1 MALSTLLVNQIGPR
15 AGQTKVVIADDLDL
29 NGNDIVSA
37 GTVTATTLD
46 GPVATT
52 LVKGLMSN
60 GDKSKLNAI
69 EAQADVTDAVNVAA
83 AGALM
88 ESDFE
93 AVGTPTTGVLYKTT
107 DVNGG
112 VSYTIANDIPKQS
125 TLGNSAGKIYTD
137 GQGNFSIDSTTY
149 LTTNQAV
156 TLSGDASGTGG
167 TAITVTLSA
176 GAVSGKPATTS
187 YDSENDRLLIAKYV
201 AGQYVLNSIA
211 PKNLG
216 TGSSGGG
223 ATSMTGDLTNTSL
236 VNGLMSVQIVPAFF
250 NRLDSLDDAD
260 MTLNNTYVGG
270 FDSVEQKLYKMSLNE
285 IKDFLSNYISGG
297 SGGGTTNIIGG
308 LVSAYIQ
315 VTDGHLIIEHSGA
328 FTSNNFYIQNTDN
341 HLLLIS

>member
-15 AGQTKVVIADDLDL
+15 AGQTKVVMADDLDL
-29 NGNDIVSA
+29 NGNDILAA
-37 GTVTATTLD
+37 GTVTATTLE

-52 LVKGLMSN
+52 LTKGLMSN
-60 GDKSKLNAI
+60 TDKSKLNNI
-69 EAQADVTDAVNVAA
+69 EAAADVTDAVNVAA

-93 AVGTPTTGVLYKTT
+93 GVGVPTTGVLYKST

-112 VSYTIANDIPKQS
+112 VSFTIADDVLKAS
-125 TLGNSAGKIYTD
+125 DLGSSAGNVKSD
-137 GQGNFSIDSTTY
+137 GQGNFSVDGNVY
-149 LTTNQAV
+149 LSANQNI
-156 TLSGDASGTGG
+156 TLSGDVSGNGG
-167 TAITVTLSA
+167 TAITVTLGA
-176 GAVSGKPATTS
+176 GAVTGKAATTT
-187 YDSENDRLLIAKYV
+187 YDSDNDRLLIAKYV

-223 ATSMTGDLTNTSL
+223 ATSMTGDITNTSL

-260 MTLNNTYVGG
+260 MTLNNTFVGG
-270 FDSVEQKLYKMSLNE
+270 FDNVEQKLYKMSLNE

-308 LVSAYIQ
+308 LISAYIQ